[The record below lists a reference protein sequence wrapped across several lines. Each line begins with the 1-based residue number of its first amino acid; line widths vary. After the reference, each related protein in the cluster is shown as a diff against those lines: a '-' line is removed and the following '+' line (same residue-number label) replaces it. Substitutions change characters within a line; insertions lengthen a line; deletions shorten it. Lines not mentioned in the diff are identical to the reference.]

1 MRGTLAPRGFIA
13 KTDPEGKTWELI
25 ATGFRNEYDAAFSRD
40 GELFAYDA
48 DMEWDMNTP
57 WYRPTRVNHVVSGG
71 EFGWRNGSAKWP
83 SYHED
88 SLPSIVDI
96 GPGSPTGVCFGYG
109 AKFPAK
115 YQDALFICDWSY
127 GKLYAVHM
135 KPNGSTYTAELEE
148 FVSAQPLPL
157 TDLCVHPG
165 DGALY
170 FNIGGRRTQSG
181 LYRVTY
187 KGDESTA
194 PIAQEPRKEGQELRA
209 IRHQLE
215 AFHGVVDFTAVEVAW
230 PYLQHED
237 RHIRFAA
244 RVAIESQPITAW
256 KDRALTEKDPHAS
269 LLATIALIRCGHA
282 NLKGNALGNLV
293 KWKWADLNREERL
306 AWTRAVGLFL
316 ARMGGFEKDS
326 DRKKL
331 VRRLNKPFPTGDRD
345 LDIELCQLLVAMN
358 APDIAKRGV
367 AQMEAAP
374 TQEEQMSYAKSL
386 RVLADGWEDAD
397 RERYLA
403 WFQKAANFR
412 GGASLGKFVESIKK
426 DAVSHLTEAQT
437 TQFAEVLKPV
447 EPKGPDFVME
457 PREMVKHWGMS
468 DLEGLLGAGLE
479 GNRDFKNGRNL
490 FGAAA
495 CFSCHRFGGEGG
507 AMGPDLTGVAGRF
520 SPKDLLESIIEPSKE
535 ISDQYNATVITMKN
549 GDVVMGR
556 IINLSGDDVMVNV
569 NMLDPNAIST
579 VKRPDMVAMEPSK
592 VSMMPSALLDT
603 LKESDIL
610 DLLAYLLSGG
620 NPENDLFK

>member
-1 MRGTLAPRGFIA
+1 
-13 KTDPEGKTWELI
+13 
-25 ATGFRNEYDAAFSRD
+25 
-40 GELFAYDA
+40 
-48 DMEWDMNTP
+48 
-57 WYRPTRVNHVVSGG
+57 
-71 EFGWRNGSAKWP
+71 
-83 SYHED
+83 
-88 SLPSIVDI
+88 
-96 GPGSPTGVCFGYG
+96 
-109 AKFPAK
+109 
-115 YQDALFICDWSY
+115 
-127 GKLYAVHM
+127 
-135 KPNGSTYTAELEE
+135 
-148 FVSAQPLPL
+148 
-157 TDLCVHPG
+157 
-165 DGALY
+165 
-170 FNIGGRRTQSG
+170 
-181 LYRVTY
+181 
-187 KGDESTA
+187 
-194 PIAQEPRKEGQELRA
+194 
-209 IRHQLE
+209 
-215 AFHGVVDFTAVEVAW
+215 
-230 PYLQHED
+230 
-237 RHIRFAA
+237 
-244 RVAIESQPITAW
+244 
-256 KDRALTEKDPHAS
+256 
-269 LLATIALIRCGHA
+269 
-282 NLKGNALGNLV
+282 
-293 KWKWADLNREERL
+293 
-306 AWTRAVGLFL
+306 
-316 ARMGGFEKDS
+316 
-326 DRKKL
+326 
-331 VRRLNKPFPTGDRD
+331 
-345 LDIELCQLLVAMN
+345 
-358 APDIAKRGV
+358 
-367 AQMEAAP
+367 
-374 TQEEQMSYAKSL
+374 
-386 RVLADGWEDAD
+386 
-397 RERYLA
+397 
-403 WFQKAANFR
+403 
-412 GGASLGKFVESIKK
+412 VESIKK